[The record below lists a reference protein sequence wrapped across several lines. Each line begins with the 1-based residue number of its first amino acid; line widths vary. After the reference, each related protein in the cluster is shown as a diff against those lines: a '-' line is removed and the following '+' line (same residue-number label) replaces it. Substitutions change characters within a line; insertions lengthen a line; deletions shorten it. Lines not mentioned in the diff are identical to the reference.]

1 MSQAGSTSAVNEMGG
16 GIAAGGAVGGGAGTG
31 AAAAATF
38 ISPAQLKL
46 VLDVTRSLVVTTD
59 LDTLLKYIAEATC
72 ELLQCERAS
81 IFLHDAARR
90 QLWTKV
96 ALQTSEIRVPDT
108 AGIVGAA
115 FTANQVLHV
124 PAPYDD
130 ARFNREVDKKTGFV
144 TRNILSAPMS
154 DIERRPTGVLQA
166 INKRPAAGG
175 SNSGAFAAT
184 DIALIQ
190 LLADQAGVALQ
201 RYELQRAAVG
211 AEAMRHEIELARRVQ
226 QAMLPKKMPDVPG
239 IEAMGWTRSA
249 SQTCGDC
256 FDLWRTHD
264 GRLGILLADA
274 CGHGVAPML
283 VVSQVRTLVR
293 SFSDV
298 DANPRKLLE
307 RANARLAADL
317 ESDQFVT
324 AFVAF
329 LSPDGTLEWCS
340 AGHGPILVRTAA
352 DTQITELAP
361 GELPLGVMPELTGD
375 ETPPVSLR
383 PTGSLAVVSDGI
395 IEAMKPTG
403 EQLGMDRVLKML
415 DELSASPPEQVITTL
430 KEAAT
435 AWAGSDEPP
444 RDDQTIV
451 VVRRV

>member
-1 MSQAGSTSAVNEMGG
+1 MSQWATASGFDE
-16 GIAAGGAVGGGAGTG
+16 IPAGGAVGGGAGTG
-31 AAAAATF
+31 AAAASTF

-59 LDTLLKYIAEATC
+59 LDMLLKYIAEATC

-81 IFLHDAARR
+81 IFLHDPIRQ

-96 ALQTSEIRVPDT
+96 ALQSAEIRVPDT

-115 FTANQVLHV
+115 FAGNQVLHV
-124 PAPYDD
+124 PSPYDD
-130 ARFNREVDKKTGFV
+130 PRFNREVDKKTGFV

-154 DIERRPTGVLQA
+154 DIARNPTGVLQA
-166 INKRPAAGG
+166 INKKG
-175 SNSGAFAAT
+175 GAFVGT

-201 RYELQRAAVG
+201 RYELQKAAVG
-211 AEAMRHEIELARRVQ
+211 AEAMRHEIELARKVQ
-226 QAMLPKKMPDVPG
+226 QAMLPKQMPDVPG
-239 IEAMGWTRSA
+239 VEAAGWTRSA
-249 SQTCGDC
+249 SRTCGDC

-293 SFSDV
+293 SFSDI
-298 DANPRKLLE
+298 DANPRKLIE

-329 LSPDGTLEWCS
+329 IAPDGTLEWCS
-340 AGHGPILVRTAA
+340 AGHGPILLRTAA
-352 DTQITELAP
+352 GTPITELAP
-361 GELPLGVMPELTGD
+361 QELPLGVMPELTGD
-375 ETPPVSLR
+375 ESPAVALE
-383 PTGSLAVVSDGI
+383 PTGCLAVVSDGI
-395 IEAMKPTG
+395 FEAQKPGG
-403 EQLGMDRVLKML
+403 EQFGMARVLQHL
-415 DELSASPPEQVITTL
+415 DNLVSSPPDKIIQTL
-430 KEAAT
+430 REAAT
-435 AWAGSDEPP
+435 AWAGTDEPK
-444 RDDQTIV
+444 DDQTIV
-451 VVRRV
+451 VARRV

>member
-1 MSQAGSTSAVNEMGG
+1 MSQRVTSSEMSE
-16 GIAAGGAVGGGAGTG
+16 IPPGGAVGGGAGTG
-31 AAAAATF
+31 AAAASTF

-59 LDTLLKYIAEATC
+59 LDMLLKYIAEATC

-81 IFLHDAARR
+81 IFLHDPIRQ

-96 ALQTSEIRVPDT
+96 ALQSAEIRVPDT

-124 PAPYDD
+124 PSPYEDP
-130 ARFNREVDKKTGFV
+130 RFNREVDKKTGFV

-154 DIERRPTGVLQA
+154 DIARRPTGVLQA
-166 INKRPAAGG
+166 INKKG
-175 SNSGAFAAT
+175 GAFVGT

-201 RYELQRAAVG
+201 RYELQKAAVG
-211 AEAMRHEIELARRVQ
+211 AEAMRHEVELARKVQ
-226 QAMLPKKMPDVPG
+226 QMMLPKAMPDVPG
-239 IEAMGWTRSA
+239 VEAAGWTRSA
-249 SQTCGDC
+249 SRTCGDC

-293 SFSDV
+293 SFSDI
-298 DANPRKLLE
+298 DANPRKLLA

-329 LSPDGTLEWCS
+329 IAPDGTLEWCS
-340 AGHGPILVRTAA
+340 AGHGPILLRTAA
-352 DTQITELAP
+352 GTPITELAP
-361 GELPLGVMPELTGD
+361 QELPLGVMPELTGD
-375 ETPPVSLR
+375 ESPPVSLE
-383 PTGSLAVVSDGI
+383 PTGCLAVVSDGI
-395 IEAMKPTG
+395 FEAQKPDG
-403 EQLGMDRVLKML
+403 EQFGMARVLEHL
-415 DELSASPPEQVITTL
+415 DNLSTSPPDKIIATL
-430 KEAAT
+430 REAAT
-435 AWAGSDEPP
+435 EWAGTDEPK
-444 RDDQTIV
+444 DDQTIV
-451 VVRRV
+451 VARRV